1 MMRCALSMS
10 PLAAAGIDWI
20 WTKLERHTDN
30 SKCRQKLFAFPQPP
44 PRHVLHYAA
53 CLPIRV
59 WAGTYMCVYIAKV
72 GRSIEHSPLSNNITH
87 HQLAAHYH
95 TQQSPQHATSGAQ
108 PRRDADV
115 PVGANAAW
123 RRAEPSPSARVD
135 IIVEILLAAVLV
147 RWSMCDRWWGRRR
160 AQRRRGEEGN
170 IKLRPLQSRGRL
182 AAAFHVIVTDTSP
195 PSANHGARI
204 RTFIA
209 ALAPIS
215 TTEIS
220 YEDFN

>member
-1 MMRCALSMS
+1 M
-10 PLAAAGIDWI
+10 
-20 WTKLERHTDN
+20 
-30 SKCRQKLFAFPQPP
+30 
-44 PRHVLHYAA
+44 
-53 CLPIRV
+53 
-59 WAGTYMCVYIAKV
+59 
-72 GRSIEHSPLSNNITH
+72 
-87 HQLAAHYH
+87 
-95 TQQSPQHATSGAQ
+95 
-108 PRRDADV
+108 
-115 PVGANAAW
+115 GANAAL

-135 IIVEILLAAVLV
+135 IIVVVLLAAVLV
-147 RWSMCDRWWGRRR
+147 RWSMCDRWWSRRR